1 MRFKM
6 SKAILSL
13 KDERAILIVKE
24 AKKKAI
30 DAELSFSDV
39 VLHLLEKW
47 VKGGIQINKIIKK
60 K

>member
-1 MRFKM
+1 M

-13 KDERAILIVKE
+13 KDDRAILIVKE

-39 VLHLLEKW
+39 VLNLLEKW
-47 VKGGIQINKIIKK
+47 VNGSIQITKK
-60 K
+60 TGKN

>member
-1 MRFKM
+1 M